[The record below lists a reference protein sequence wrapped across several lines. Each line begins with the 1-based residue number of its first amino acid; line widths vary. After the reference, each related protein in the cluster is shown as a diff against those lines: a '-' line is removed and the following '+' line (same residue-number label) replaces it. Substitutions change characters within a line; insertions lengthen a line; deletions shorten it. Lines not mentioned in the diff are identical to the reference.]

1 MKNSLGQPKQKTD
14 PDVCLWA
21 EEQEKYRKLK
31 RKPNKKTARVRRNSF
46 AKFQTTNIKADR

>member
-1 MKNSLGQPKQKTD
+1 MKNSFGQPKQKTD

-21 EEQEKYRKLK
+21 EEQEKYRKFK